1 MRLVLTLPQRGLY
14 WCVPNDK
21 VGFGLRTWTGMRFLG
36 WFCLENGDRDED
48 EDRDEVFAAGES
60 AADQLVPLRRASLAF
75 G

>member
-1 MRLVLTLPQRGLY
+1 
-14 WCVPNDK
+14 
-21 VGFGLRTWTGMRFLG
+21 MRFLG

-60 AADQLVPLRRASLAF
+60 AADQLVPLRQASLAF